1 MKGGDAYETQKN
13 APYVSEHIKGWL
25 QYPHRKTEGFCLPI
39 IPKKEVNVNEHFKS
53 RFNVPCFY

>member
-1 MKGGDAYETQKN
+1 MKGGDAFETQKN

-39 IPKKEVNVNEHFKS
+39 LSKKEVIVNE
-53 RFNVPCFY
+53 